1 MRGDMQASGENK
13 RALLAELWRD
23 RMHTD
28 PQALDLASAA
38 VRAVLGSIW
47 EPAERMRARLAD
59 LPEGMLAL
67 WRSTGRGHLVFGH
80 LASRYVPGAQIW
92 REQGM
97 EGVCYLSVAD
107 IAGDPRAALVV
118 VGDLIDHLLGSGALS
133 GGAWF
138 ADGEVIVPA
147 LREIAAQFG
156 RLHTLAYAT
165 PSGAVETP
173 RAYFARTWALYM
185 TDPVGLNTLDP
196 LAYRLYRHTLM
207 SGAWWGR
214 FSSRTHST

>member
-1 MRGDMQASGENK
+1 MHSSGDNK
-13 RALLAELWRD
+13 RTLLAELWRD

-28 PQALDLASAA
+28 PRALDLASAA

-47 EPAERMRARLAD
+47 APAGRMRARLED
-59 LPEGMLAL
+59 LPEGLLSL
-67 WRSTGRGHLVFGH
+67 WIASGRGHLVFCH
-80 LASRYVPGAQIW
+80 LASHYVPGAQIW

-107 IAGDPRAALVV
+107 IAGDARAALVV

-138 ADGEVIVPA
+138 ADGEVIVPG

-156 RLHTLAYAT
+156 RAHTLGYAT